1 MNLNIV
7 ALGIII
13 CSAGGWLLMHD
24 RKVET
29 KTLNKVAA
37 ASQAQGER
45 ANAKNEIVR
54 KRASQP
60 GAADRLR
67 GDPRSCPTCFDKSLP

>member
-1 MNLNIV
+1 MNLNII
-7 ALGIII
+7 ALGVIIV
-13 CSAGGWLLMHD
+13 SAGGWLLVHD

-29 KTLNKVAA
+29 KTLKKVAA

-54 KRASQP
+54 KRASLP

-67 GDPRSCPTCFDKSLP
+67 SDPRSCPSCFSKSLP